1 MGEGELKDPTKRPPS
16 GINQFFSRVR
26 RKYCSG
32 ACLKVVYL
40 ACATLVSAS
49 LIIECILANLVIKP
63 YMSESA
69 FESGVCFLYLTQTG
83 RRVKC
88 ENKCSKDRS
97 AFPCAVVQ
105 VLYLPVKTEES
116 EIPHVITALKNRW
129 PQAVHMLRL
138 EEARI
143 LFLYDYISTYTA
155 YKGDRCSTSPCNRR
169 EADND
174 ETVEQYL
181 RELRTRRL
189 LPCYARPMRL
199 ELTPEQ
205 MLERSLRVNES
216 SLLETFIQYG
226 DGHQWPAPFLPV
238 KVIEWLT
245 QMQRQMQAPRSRRN
259 ADLMAAALMHR
270 LYPGSLLFHSLFW
283 PTLVLIV
290 GLLLTIIAYAI
301 DGCKVWV
308 TDMTVIA

>member
-83 RRVKC
+83 RR
-88 ENKCSKDRS
+88 
-97 AFPCAVVQ
+97 
-105 VLYLPVKTEES
+105 
-116 EIPHVITALKNRW
+116 
-129 PQAVHMLRL
+129 
-138 EEARI
+138 
-143 LFLYDYISTYTA
+143 
-155 YKGDRCSTSPCNRR
+155 CSTSPCNRR

-181 RELRTRRL
+181 RELRTQRL

-216 SLLETFIQYG
+216 SLLETFSQYG
-226 DGHQWPAPFLPV
+226 DGHHHWPAPFLPV
-238 KVIEWLT
+238 KVIEWLAQT
-245 QMQRQMQAPRSRRN
+245 QRQMQTPRSRRS